1 MQIKRARER
10 IVMSLWIIFLLFA
23 PTSATTQS
31 NSMKVSLNLK
41 SASVKEFFDAVKAQT
56 GLNFIYNTE
65 QVKSMSRITIQSK
78 GQPITEV
85 LDKVLAN
92 TGYTY
97 EIEGNIVTI
106 VYKQSKEKKKI
117 ITGVVV
123 DEGGEPLPGVTV
135 LIMGKERNIGTMTD
149 AEGAFSLGLPDKN
162 VIVRISFVGMQ
173 PIEIHTAKLNLD
185 KTHTFRLKPDSKQLD
200 EVVVTGYAKI
210 SKNSFTGTSV
220 TVSADQLM
228 SVSKTNVLG
237 ALQVFDPSFR
247 IAENNLAGSN
257 PNNVPEL
264 YIRGRSGIGTTEL
277 DAESLS
283 KSALKD
289 NPNLPTF
296 IMDGFEISVQKLYDM
311 DPSRIESITILKDAA
326 ATAMYGSRAAN
337 GVVVIT
343 TVTPKAGNI
352 NVDYNFTGTLEVP
365 DLTDY
370 NLMNACEKL
379 QTEVAAGL
387 FQADPDEDNYVEN
400 QNSLTKLYN
409 AKLNNVVRGVDTY
422 WLSKPLR
429 TVFNQKHSIYLDGGT
444 ENLRWGADLSYNS
457 GEGVMKG
464 SYRDRMSGG
473 LSLSYRLGSFQVR
486 NYFSYTYTNSE
497 ESPYGS
503 FSSYTSKQPYDEY
516 LDENGKYLK
525 DTYPWNGGSTGY
537 ENPLY
542 EATLNSYDRS
552 KSWELIN
559 NTELLWNITPY
570 LLLKGQ
576 FSVTKSNSD
585 SRTFV
590 DPRSRSDRN
599 SSTKLSSTNVVSGW
613 LDIATAN
620 SLTWDATATLSYN
633 RNIKKNSLNFLVGIN
648 ATSSTGDSMGLTYKG
663 FPSGEL
669 SSPGFAN
676 ELSGLPSNSDSKS
689 RLFGALGT
697 FNYSYDNIYLA
708 DASVRFDGSS
718 EFGANQRFAPFFSGG
733 LGLNLH
739 NYEYM
744 KQFEWMNRFKIRG
757 TYGMTGKV
765 NFSPYDAQTIYSI
778 VTDNWFKTGLG
789 ANLMA
794 LGNRGLGWEKTHNL
808 DFGIDLDLFNGLIQM
823 DFSYYH
829 KKTVDLV
836 NSVTLPSST
845 GFTSYKDNIGEVLN
859 KGFEVQMR
867 STLLN
872 NKDWLVAVFANLAH
886 NENTITKISDSMKE
900 YNRRVMDKY
909 ADYNSAFNRGKEE
922 YADTYL
928 QYVEGGSLTSI
939 FAVRSLGINPSNGRE
954 VFMRPDG
961 TITYDWSA
969 ADQVVVGNQ
978 EPKIQ
983 GTFGFNLRWKQF
995 TLFSTFL
1002 YECGGQRYNSTLV
1015 DKVENARISSNNV
1028 DRRVLTGRWQKPGD
1042 VVPYGRFTKGI
1053 VSVTRPTS
1061 RFVQDYNMLSFN
1073 SLTLGYEFDHTA
1085 WMKKAHIGMLRVEL
1099 SGNDLFHLSTVRVE
1113 RGLDYPYA
1121 RSFSASLKASF

>member
-1 MQIKRARER
+1 M
-10 IVMSLWIIFLLFA
+10 LCLFA
-23 PTSATTQS
+23 LSMVLSAWALPPDEKKVTLDLKDVPMETFLNTVKQKAGINMLY
-31 NSMKVSLNLK
+31 NSQMFKGVEP
-41 SASVKEFFDAVKAQT
+41 VTVKAT
-56 GLNFIYNTE
+56 NESWKELLDR
-65 QVKSMSRITIQSK
+65 VLSPK
-78 GQPITEV
+78 GF
-85 LDKVLAN
+85 
-92 TGYTY
+92 TY
-97 EIEGNIVTI
+97 ATKDGIVVI
-106 VYKQSKEKKKI
+106 KKKDQK
-117 ITGVVV
+117 TRTLEGKVV
-123 DEGGEPLPGVTV
+123 DEQGGELPGVTV
-135 LIMGKERNIGTMTD
+135 LILGKERNIGTMTD
-149 AEGAFSLGLPDKN
+149 ADGAFSLGLPEGD
-162 VIVRISFVGMQ
+162 VTIRLSFVGMQ
-173 PIEIHTAKLNLD
+173 TLEIHTGKLNLD
-185 KTHTFRLKPDSKQLD
+185 KVHTFKLKPDSKQLE

-283 KSALKD
+283 KTSLKN

-296 IMDGFEISVQKLYDM
+296 IMDGFEIKVEKLYDM

-337 GVVVIT
+337 GVVIIT
-343 TVTPKAGNI
+343 TVTPKAGKI
-352 NVDYNFTGTLEVP
+352 NVDYNFTGTLEFP

-370 NLMNACEKL
+370 NLMNAREKL
-379 QTEVAAGL
+379 ATEVAAGL
-387 FQADPDEDNYVEN
+387 FQADPESDDIASV
-400 QNSLTKLYN
+400 QSSLDKIYN
-409 AKLNNVVRGVDTY
+409 AKLNNVARGVDTY

-429 TVFNQKHSIYLDGGT
+429 TVFNQKHSLYLDGGT
-444 ENLRWGADLSYNS
+444 ENLRWGADLSYTS

-464 SYRDRMSGG
+464 SFRDRMSGG

-486 NYFSYTYTNSE
+486 NYFSYAYTNSE

-516 LDENGKYLK
+516 LDENGQYLK
-525 DTYPWNGGSTGY
+525 DTYPWTGSSSGY

-542 EATLNSYDRS
+542 EATLKSYDRS

-559 NTELLWNITPY
+559 NTELLWNINPY

-585 SRTFV
+585 SRTFI
-590 DPRSRSDRN
+590 DPRSRSKRN
-599 SSTKLSSTNVVSGW
+599 SDNKLSNTNVISGW

-648 ATSSTGDSMGLTYKG
+648 ATSSTGDGMGLTYKG

-718 EFGANQRFAPFFSGG
+718 KFGSDQRFAPFFSGG

-765 NFSPYDAQTIYSI
+765 NFSPYDSQTIYSI

-794 LGNRGLGWEKTHNL
+794 LGNRGLGWEKTHNMDL
-808 DFGIDLDLFNGLIQM
+808 GVDLDLFNGLIQM
-823 DFSYYH
+823 DFSYYR

-845 GFTSYKDNIGEVLN
+845 GFTSYKDNIGEVVN
-859 KGFEVQMR
+859 KGFEVQLR

-872 NKDWLVAVFANLAH
+872 TKEWYVAVFANLGH
-886 NENTITKISDSMKE
+886 NENEITKISDSMKE
-900 YNRRVMDKY
+900 YNRRVMEKY
-909 ADYNSAFNRGKEE
+909 ANYETGFNRGDAA
-922 YADTYL
+922 YANTYL

-939 FAVRSLGINPSNGRE
+939 FAVKSLGINPANGRE
-954 VFMRPDG
+954 VFVRPDG
-961 TITYDWSA
+961 TITYDWNA
-969 ADQVVVGNQ
+969 ADQVVVGN
-978 EPKIQ
+978 EESKIQ
-983 GTFGFNLRWKQF
+983 GTFGFNIRWKQF
-995 TLFSTFL
+995 SLFSTFL

-1015 DKVENARISSNNV
+1015 DKVENARIADKNV

-1042 VVPYGRFTKGI
+1042 LAPYGRFTKGI

-1073 SLTLGYEFDHTA
+1073 SLTLGYDFDMA
-1085 WMKKAHIGMLRVEL
+1085 WMKKAHIGMLRAEL
-1099 SGNDLFHLSTVRVE
+1099 SGNDLFHLSTIRIE

-1121 RSFSASLKASF
+1121 RSFSASLKVSF